1 MKKKLIVLGIIVLL
15 LVGVSFI
22 GDTGKILSLLFV
34 PPFIFYVIGAL
45 IIIALLAILSE
56 LRGRK

>member
-15 LVGVSFI
+15 LVVVSFI
-22 GDTGKILSLLFV
+22 GDTGKILTLLFV
-34 PPFIFYVIGAL
+34 PPYIFYVIGAL

>member
-15 LVGVSFI
+15 LVAVSFL

>member
-15 LVGVSFI
+15 LVAVSFL

-34 PPFIFYVIGAL
+34 PPFIFYVIGVL